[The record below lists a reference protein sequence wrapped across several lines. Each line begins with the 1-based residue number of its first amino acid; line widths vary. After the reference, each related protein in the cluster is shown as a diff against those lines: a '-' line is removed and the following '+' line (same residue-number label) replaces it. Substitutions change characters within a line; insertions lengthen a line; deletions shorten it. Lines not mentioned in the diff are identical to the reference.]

1 MKPLECKLPMK
12 TLIRYIKLYLHFVSN
27 CTTRELLFRTHL
39 ILSFSARLMLFGL
52 YVMMYDIIYKNA
64 ASIGSLHYDQ
74 ALLYLSIF
82 FLVDTIGFTFFI
94 KNFSTFP
101 EYISEGKLDI
111 VLTKPVDSQFFV
123 SMRYFSLTSLFST
136 LPPLGLFIRQIGRL
150 HVALDPYHVF
160 LFVLFL
166 VCTLTIYYS
175 IWFITNLILFWVH
188 RIDALHEFF
197 VTIWRFMQFPPD
209 IFQGVIR
216 LFFLFIVPI
225 LLTIEVPMQ
234 ALTGSTI
241 NISHIFLLVGASVLS
256 LLISRILWKMG
267 LRRYQSTG

>member
-1 MKPLECKLPMK
+1 MK
-12 TLIRYIKLYLHFVSN
+12 TFIRYTKLYLHFVSN
-27 CTTRELLFRTHL
+27 CITREMLFRTHL
-39 ILSFSARLMLFGL
+39 VLSFCARLMLFGL
-52 YVMMYDIIYKNA
+52 YILMYDVIYKNA
-64 ASIGSLHYDQ
+64 ASIGSLNYDQ

-123 SMRYFSLTSLFST
+123 SVRYFSLTSLFSM
-136 LPPLGLFIRQIGRL
+136 LPPLGLFIRQVDRL
-150 HVALDPYHVF
+150 HITLDPYHVF
-160 LFVLFL
+160 LFGLFL
-166 VCTLTIYYS
+166 ACTLIVYYS
-175 IWFITNLILFWVH
+175 IWFITNLILFWVN

-197 VTIWRFMQFPPD
+197 VTLWRFMQFPPD
-209 IFQGVIR
+209 IFQNVIR
-216 LFFLFIVPI
+216 LFFLFVIPI

-234 ALTGSTI
+234 ALMGSTI
-241 NISHIFLLVGASVLS
+241 KISHILMLVGASVLS
-256 LLISRILWKMG
+256 LLISRILWKIG